1 MTIIPQ
7 AWIERHADLPPLWW
21 QQNAPA
27 LVAYAPEVSRL
38 VHNVAVQ
45 VGVDERLLVTR
56 MQLEQ
61 SALTYAW
68 DGSTTDYSQL
78 TTAGGQRDVL
88 KLRYLCG
95 VDRTDAGDRAGG
107 WFGAERQLLGCA
119 LRFAYWYRGEDGPR
133 AEWRNWLHLREDPA
147 YRAGVPVTRGGVTI
161 TPDNQASADCLR
173 YTSSMPAQ
181 ERLRQIGLRYFAE
194 DYEEESADV
203 VTIRQHTVAEFVD
216 YLEAAKR
223 RGAVLKATFLHHTW
237 KPTAA
242 DYRGLSTILAI
253 RKAHLA
259 RDFSDIACHAYA
271 APDGKVYNARPPSV
285 NNCACQ
291 YPEKPASA
299 WPAELRAISGGD
311 KSWPNAYG
319 FGVETIGNFDVEDPA
334 QSRAMAT
341 SLDVLAAVHRVW
353 NIPVERCFFHRDV
366 SSKSCPGSRVTKAW
380 VHGELRKR
388 LEGET
393 MPEVDV
399 DEWARE
405 AVERM
410 RAAKIMLGK
419 TEDWFGGREPVTR
432 QELAVVADRIMNAVI
447 NNTPWGH

>member
-1 MTIIPQ
+1 MTIISQ
-7 AWIERHADLPPLWW
+7 AWITRPTLLPAHWWPEHAPRLVARVP
-21 QQNAPA
+21 QMPA
-27 LVAYAPEVSRL
+27 LVRD
-38 VHNVAVQ
+38 VAQ
-45 VGVDERLLVTR
+45 AVGVDERLLVTR

-68 DGSTTDYSQL
+68 DGSARDYPHGD
-78 TTAGGQRDVL
+78 AD

-161 TPDNQASADCLR
+161 TPDNQASADALR
-173 YTSSMPAQ
+173 YTTSMPAQ
-181 ERLRQIGLRYFAE
+181 ERLRAIGLRYFPE
-194 DYEEESADV
+194 DYAAEEAGDV

-216 YLEAAKR
+216 YLEAAKQK
-223 RGAVLKATFLHHTW
+223 GAVLKATFLHHTW

-242 DYRGLSTILAI
+242 DYRGLSTILGI

-271 APDGKVYNARPPSV
+271 APDGTVFNARPPST

-291 YPEKPASA
+291 YPAKSASE
-299 WPAELRAISGGD
+299 WPAELRAISGSD
-311 KSWPNAYG
+311 KSWPNQFG
-319 FGVETIGNFDVEDPA
+319 FSMETVGNFDEEDPA

-341 SLDVLAAVHRVW
+341 SLDVLAAVHRIW
-353 NIPVERCFFHRDV
+353 QIPVERCFFHRDV

-380 VHGELRKR
+380 VHSELRKR

-410 RAAKIMLGK
+410 KAAKIMLGK

-432 QELAVVADRIMNAVI
+432 QEVAVVADRLLNAVI
-447 NNTPWGH
+447 NNTPWGQ